1 MNSEL
6 TQTKIHTRSLRLVQ
20 GPLKSLNKMTGC
32 SSCND
37 LIRILSDSSTNCS
50 HWGSG
55 QRVHDSSVL
64 FLTAAY

>member
-6 TQTKIHTRSLRLVQ
+6 NQTKIHTSSHRRVQ

-32 SSCND
+32 LPCND
-37 LIRILSDSSTNCS
+37 RIRILSDSSTICY
-50 HWGSG
+50 HWGTG
-55 QRVHDSSVL
+55 QRIHDSSVL